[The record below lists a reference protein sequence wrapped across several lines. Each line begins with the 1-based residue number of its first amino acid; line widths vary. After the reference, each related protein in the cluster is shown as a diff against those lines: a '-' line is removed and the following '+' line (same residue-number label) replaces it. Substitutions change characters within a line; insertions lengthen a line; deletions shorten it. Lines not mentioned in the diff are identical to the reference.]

1 MRNGYLFHIRIV
13 GANVKLVEAVQV
25 PSVQRDR
32 VAYADHDQVAYG
44 AQPPEIASQ

>member
-1 MRNGYLFHIRIV
+1 MRNGYLFQIGIV
-13 GANVKLVEAVQV
+13 GTNVELVEAVQV

-44 AQPPEIASQ
+44 DQSPEVASQ